1 MRLERGEGLAGV
13 FLCTRG
19 VDRYRPGVCRG
30 RSWVSLGRSR
40 SYIGLPPAK
49 RSQLRPADFFRYVS
63 VAGLQNKGFCW
74 YFYFAAEAAGALL
87 FILDLVPAGPS
98 RKLSFVGFLSS

>member
-1 MRLERGEGLAGV
+1 MRRVSCVQAPLRSHAG
-13 FLCTRG
+13 R
-19 VDRYRPGVCRG
+19 
-30 RSWVSLGRSR
+30 
-40 SYIGLPPAK
+40 
-49 RSQLRPADFFRYVS
+49 RPADFFCYVS

-87 FILDLVPAGPS
+87 FILDLAPAGPS